1 MQSDYHLQDLVFQD
15 SDRVVYRAHS
25 KDGSAHAIVRLKLPP
40 ETLPILAEGCFDRA
54 LEELSALEHL
64 CLRPVVD
71 GGLDPVDGYPWVA
84 VRWWPG
90 PLLSQRIEAGPLSG
104 TGIDLLEENA
114 NSLIEYLG
122 VRAGAISFDPAEIV
136 HTESLQGK
144 PVETFVINY
153 WNWFNNRAESRS
165 PGSEKSAPRALRKL
179 VNSLRPVEAPAAE
192 TVETP
197 QPAKMVVQPSL
208 PREAVIIPPPKTIP
222 PTKTP
227 VTNVKPSL
235 LAPIITVITLLALV
249 SGGIWLALQRRAQI
263 IAEEQEEARGRTP
276 TQKAPPEEA
285 ADSPDEKFYTVA
297 QEAELRAMAGEAV
310 TLKAKIAAYSQSEDG
325 KTHFLIIHNNGPGF
339 RAGVRKNDS
348 EEGLDQAYLQQFV
361 GETMMISGQIA
372 TLKHLPGL
380 EPPLLILFN
389 RKAHLQRVQE

>member
-1 MQSDYHLQDLVFQD
+1 MRSDYHLQDLVFQD
-15 SDRVVYRAHS
+15 SDRVVYRAHG

-40 ETLPILAEGCFDRA
+40 ETLPVLAEGCFDRA
-54 LEELSALEHL
+54 LQELTALEHL

-90 PLLSQRIEAGPLSG
+90 PHLNDRIDAAPLSD

-122 VRAGAISFDPAEIV
+122 VRAGAISFDPSEIV
-136 HTESLQGK
+136 NTESLQGK

-153 WNWFNNRAESRS
+153 WTWFNDRAESRS
-165 PGSEKSAPRALRKL
+165 PGTGKSAPRALRKL
-179 VNSLRPVEAPAAE
+179 VKSLRPVEEPAAA
-192 TVETP
+192 TP
-197 QPAKMVVQPSL
+197 PTARMVVQPAI
-208 PREAVIIPPPKTIP
+208 PREPVITPPPKTITP
-222 PTKTP
+222 PKTP
-227 VTNVKPSL
+227 VTSVKTSL

-249 SGGIWLALQRRAQI
+249 SGGVWLALERRAQI
-263 IAEEQEEARGRTP
+263 IAEEQEKARGRTP
-276 TQKAPPEEA
+276 SQKAHPEET

-310 TLKAKIAAYSQSEDG
+310 TLKAKIAGYSQSEDG
-325 KTHFLIIHNNGPGF
+325 KTHFLIIHNDGPGF

-348 EEGLDQAYLQQFV
+348 EEGLDQSYLQQFV
-361 GETMMISGQIA
+361 GETMMISGQVA
-372 TLKHLPGL
+372 TLKHLPGT

-389 RKAHLQRVQE
+389 RKAHLQRIQE